1 MCITVTEKDLRELQ
15 ICRAARIIEFRRACR
30 LRARAPEAITLD
42 KLTTLRSLIDD
53 AEEEIAEFTQNFMS

>member
-15 ICRAARIIEFRRACR
+15 ICRAARIIEFRRAYR

-42 KLTTLRSLIDD
+42 KLTALRSLIDD